1 MKRVLLLA
9 LAFASAHAAEVI
21 EVAPGNEA
29 VLPGGKEADG
39 IIGDFLLRSD
49 KVEAVVSQN
58 APNRR
63 ANMSTFYGDDGV
75 TPGCLFDLTLKG
87 TNNDQLICFGPCGHG
102 PVSYVRTTGGKKGG
116 GNFSA
121 SVEAVT
127 TAAKNGG
134 IFKLNFY
141 KVEDGIQGIFIT
153 TVMRNESDK
162 PQQVSTKNDFTR
174 FEKTG
179 TLEGGI
185 TYANAVDPADKAGYA
200 FVTLKLTGLEKEGGN
215 VTLAPGNELI
225 IERFMAVGRSPAEAV
240 GWCQVQMVPN
250 ERPGQP
256 YLSAQQEQKSKFGTL
271 QGTLLD
277 EAGKPVTS
285 GAVMIPFGKTSLPAY
300 PDAKGV
306 FEVMLKPGKLT
317 VLAEDL
323 GRSSVPYEFEMIAG
337 KTTKLEA
344 RLSAASRIRFDIT
357 DASGKSTPC
366 KAMFKPLTEGV
377 KLDLGPKMRAHGCV
391 DQYHSE
397 KGQFTVQVPTGKYL
411 VRVVRGGEFSSIEK
425 EVDVAQGAEVVVK
438 GQLKRVVDST
448 GWVTSDFHNH
458 STQSGDNI
466 CGTDDRLINIAAE
479 NLEWCPTT
487 EHNRLYDWL
496 PHMQRL
502 GLTEYFA
509 TVPGME
515 LTGSRQHFNSFPLTP
530 KPRTQDN
537 GAPVWN
543 DDPRITAITLR
554 RWQGEIANRWIQF
567 NHPDLSNM
575 FIDRDS
581 NGVADGGFVGVGGM
595 IDGSETQNGNETNI
609 LADAPFIISRK
620 PGTIAA
626 KANPVREFVWRQL
639 LNQGL
644 RVTALGVADAH
655 MVYDN
660 GVAGWHI
667 YLKSPTDTPKE
678 LNWDLL
684 APHAKAGHVI
694 VTNGPFLEVTTPDG
708 KTAGDDVRS
717 DGGTTL
723 HVKVQGTDWIDID
736 RIQVLVNSRPD
747 PKLNFTRATHPQMFK
762 TGAVKFDQKIEV
774 PLQADAHLIVVAMGE
789 GSTLEGGYGTSAQA
803 KMKPCAY
810 NNPIYVDADG
820 HGFKPHGDTLGY
832 ELPVGGMSADKA
844 KLLLDKDA
852 PKPTPAKK

>member
-1 MKRVLLLA
+1 MKRVFLLA

-87 TNNDQLICFGPCGHG
+87 TDNDQLICFGPCGHG
-102 PVSYVRTTGGKKGG
+102 PVSYVRTTGGKKAG

-134 IFKLNFY
+134 IFKLNLY

-317 VLAEDL
+317 LTAEDM
-323 GRSSVPYEFEMIAG
+323 GRSSVPYEIEMIAG

-581 NGVADGGFVGVGGM
+581 DGVADGGFVGVSGM

-609 LADAPFIISRK
+609 LADAPFMITRK

-626 KANPVREFVWRQL
+626 KASPVREFIWRQL
-639 LNQGL
+639 LNQGV
-644 RVTALGVADAH
+644 RVTAIGVADAH
-655 MVYDN
+655 TVYDN

-678 LNWDLL
+678 LNWDML

-723 HVKVQGTDWIDID
+723 NVKVQGTDWIDID
-736 RIQVLVNSRPD
+736 RIQVLVNSRPE

-789 GSTLEGGYGTSAQA
+789 NSTLEGGYGTSAQA

-820 HGFKPHGDTLGY
+820 HGFKPNGDTLGY

-844 KLLLDKDA
+844 KLLLEKNVPM
-852 PKPTPAKK
+852 PKATK